1 MNTRRSIIAISAAS
15 LLLSSAHAQ
24 ETIKPLDAEWATL
37 AIITGFHEAF
47 DKQNDFEVRLLEADG
62 SVTVAL
68 NPVALYVVINNSS
81 GADLQ
86 HYVWRLPHR
95 VSEVKGV
102 KLSPPILRIRAEI
115 DADPSDSSK
124 KVEKVLSVQY
134 SVSHRVL
141 SDTLSMSEEPLQ

>member
-1 MNTRRSIIAISAAS
+1 
-15 LLLSSAHAQ
+15 
-24 ETIKPLDAEWATL
+24 
-37 AIITGFHEAF
+37 
-47 DKQNDFEVRLLEADG
+47 VRLLEADG

-68 NPVALYVVINNSS
+68 NPVALYVVITNNSS

-95 VSEVKGV
+95 VSKVKGV